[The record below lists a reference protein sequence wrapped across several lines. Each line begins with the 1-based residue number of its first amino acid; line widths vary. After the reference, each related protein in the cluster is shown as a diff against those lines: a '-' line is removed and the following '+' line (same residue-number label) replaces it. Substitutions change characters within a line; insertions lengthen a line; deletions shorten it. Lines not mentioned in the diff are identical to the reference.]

1 MKLEGRLSIEMTRVI
16 VLPYDAKW
24 KTDFENIRKEIV
36 DAVGGLIIGIEH
48 VGSTS
53 VHGLSAKPIIDI
65 DVVIKDYSMLDA
77 VISAL
82 ERIDYHH
89 EGNLGIAGREAFKYE
104 GKTHLRKHHL
114 YVCPRDSEELKRHI
128 AFREYLRSHPEAVR
142 EYSRIKE
149 EGAALYPFDIEKYIE
164 HKSPF
169 VEKIYSEIGI

>member
-1 MKLEGRLSIEMTRVI
+1 MITKHVVE
-16 VLPYDAKW
+16 LPYHKHWAR
-24 KTDFENIRKEIV
+24 DFCEIKSEIQEAL
-36 DAVGGLIIGIEH
+36 DQLALAIEH

-53 VHGLSAKPIIDI
+53 VHGLSSKPIIDI

-104 GKTHLRKHHL
+104 GKTYLRKHNL

-128 AFREYLRSHPEAVR
+128 AFREYLRSHPEAVC

-169 VEKIYSEIGI
+169 IEKIYSEIGI

>member
-1 MKLEGRLSIEMTRVI
+1 MITKHVV
-16 VLPYDAKW
+16 VLPYDERWAR
-24 KTDFENIRKEIV
+24 DFCEIKSEIQEAL
-36 DAVGGLIIGIEH
+36 DQLALAIEH

-104 GKTHLRKHHL
+104 GKTHFRKHHL
-114 YVCPRDSEELKRHI
+114 YVCSRDSEELKRHI

>member
-1 MKLEGRLSIEMTRVI
+1 MITKHVV
-16 VLPYDAKW
+16 VLPYDEHW
-24 KTDFENIRKEIV
+24 TRDFCEIKSEIQEALDQLALV
-36 DAVGGLIIGIEH
+36 IEH

-128 AFREYLRSHPEAVR
+128 AFREYLRSHPNLCVNTVEL
-142 EYSRIKE
+142 KKK
-149 EGAALYPFDIEKYIE
+149 ALHSIHLILRSISSISHRLSK
-164 HKSPF
+164 KSTQ
-169 VEKIYSEIGI
+169 K

>member
-1 MKLEGRLSIEMTRVI
+1 MEMTRVI